1 MRKHLTCRAMGMNC
15 SFEVHDESE
24 EEITVVIRD
33 HLQRVHGIDFTN
45 ALSQKARDL
54 ILLDMASNSQ

>member
-1 MRKHLTCRAMGMNC
+1 MGMNC

-24 EEITVVIRD
+24 EEITNVIRD
-33 HLQRVHGIDFTN
+33 HLARAHKIEFTN

-54 ILLDMASNSQ
+54 ILLDTASNRK

>member
-1 MRKHLTCRAMGMNC
+1 MRKHLSCRAMGMNC

-24 EEITVVIRD
+24 EEITVVIRG
-33 HLQRVHGIDFTN
+33 HLERVHRIEMTN

-54 ILLDMASNSQ
+54 ILLDMASNRK